1 MTLSLLRVTTAFR
14 AVSFVQAAFK
24 VVPWMSCRMRDEP
37 IRPSDVPVD
46 YRKLMYWK
54 RLLSQLWMS
63 RNTQSRLS
71 QHGDLCRLA
80 MSRIEVMLCFSFAAI
95 SSRRQARPAVIC
107 CRLG

>member
-63 RNTQSRLS
+63 RNTLSRRLS
-71 QHGDLCRLA
+71 
-80 MSRIEVMLCFSFAAI
+80 
-95 SSRRQARPAVIC
+95 PNTVIC
-107 CRLG
+107 VDWRCRESG